1 MYHILF
7 IHSSV
12 DGDLVCFHILAIL
25 NTLQGIL
32 EYMYFLELWFS
43 PDICPW
49 VGLLGHIVDLFL
61 VFFKES
67 LYYFLSFFF
76 LTGNLFVIWYYTCF
90 NASLPNHPP
99 TLPLPQ
105 SPKDCSIHLCLF
117 CCLAY
122 RVVVTIFLNSIYMY

>member
-7 IHSSV
+7 FHSSV
-12 DGDLVCFHILAIL
+12 DGDLGCFHILAIL

-43 PDICPW
+43 PDICPG
-49 VGLLGHIVDLFL
+49 VGLLGHIIDLFL

-67 LYYFLSFFF
+67 LYYFLFFF
-76 LTGNLFVIWYYTCF
+76 LLAIHLLHDITHVLMPVSQIIPPP
-90 NASLPNHPP
+90 SLS
-99 TLPLPQ
+99 Q
-105 SPKDCSIHLCLF
+105 SSKDCSIHLCLF

-122 RVVVTIFLNSIYMY
+122 RVFATIFLNSIYMR